1 MPYPFVCNNCGKQFS
16 GLVPVYRCYEC
27 QSDDISAGDMAV
39 IPNYRPK
46 EPESLGNV
54 EIANPSETMLPVAER
69 IIRQDRYCIMC
80 GSEIPKG
87 AVFCG

>member
-1 MPYPFVCNNCGKQFS
+1 
-16 GLVPVYRCYEC
+16 
-27 QSDDISAGDMAV
+27 MAV